1 MLTDFENSFA
11 DRLSGKFATKIYL
24 NISPYL
30 KYIATLPLKYI
41 CSNNGYAQE
50 VIEANCHV
58 KLSQTKKL
66 FQYIC
71 LVKYSLFHSLTK

>member
-1 MLTDFENSFA
+1 M
-11 DRLSGKFATKIYL
+11 YL
-24 NISPYL
+24 NIPPYL

-58 KLSQTKKL
+58 KLSQTKKTVSIYL
-66 FQYIC
+66 SGKIFIISFTN
-71 LVKYSLFHSLTK
+71 KMMFTPAI